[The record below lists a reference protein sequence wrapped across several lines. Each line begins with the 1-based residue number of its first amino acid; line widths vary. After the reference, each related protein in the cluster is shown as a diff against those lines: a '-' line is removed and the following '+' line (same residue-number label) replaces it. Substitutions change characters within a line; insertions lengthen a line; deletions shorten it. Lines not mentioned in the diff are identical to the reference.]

1 MHSVPRPRTGEQWIF
16 GFCRGVRTE
25 KWNRGGTSQLQEK
38 HLAPSDPIR
47 SSSALSL
54 LPYPRRGWNT
64 RLRAPIPSFQ
74 CIPASADH
82 GKRSSAYLSSEAGD
96 LNESDQNPC
105 FVAASPP
112 PI

>member
-16 GFCRGVRTE
+16 WFCRGVRTE

-54 LPYPRRGWNT
+54 LPYPQVGG
-64 RLRAPIPSFQ
+64 IP
-74 CIPASADH
+74 
-82 GKRSSAYLSSEAGD
+82 G
-96 LNESDQNPC
+96 
-105 FVAASPP
+105 
-112 PI
+112 